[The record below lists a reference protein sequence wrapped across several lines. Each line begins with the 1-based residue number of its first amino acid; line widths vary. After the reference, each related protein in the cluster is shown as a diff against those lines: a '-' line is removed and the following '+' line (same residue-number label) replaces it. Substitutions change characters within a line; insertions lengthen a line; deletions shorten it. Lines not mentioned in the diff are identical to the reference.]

1 MRKIICYYRESSEPN
16 MSTVHLEDAETS
28 VCLYLTDDQKSALTF
43 LDTGGPVAPAQGPV
57 APAQGPVSS
66 TVIDELIALKKAGFS
81 SAEIMELKQSQLI

>member
-43 LDTGGPVAPAQGPV
+43 LDTGGP
-57 APAQGPVSS
+57 AQGPVSS